1 MHRDHWSSSA
11 AGAAAYLAVI
21 AREIQQRGAPD
32 HEVLLTDFL
41 RAAWPT
47 GQAQRQ

>member
-1 MHRDHWSSSA
+1 MHRDPWSSSTERA
-11 AGAAAYLAVI
+11 AHLANTI
-21 AREIQQRGAPD
+21 REIQERAAAD

-47 GQAQRQ
+47 GHAQSQ